1 VIDLGT
7 STGSFIEGAPLLPD
21 VAEEWLSGQILTVG
35 PYSLRWLEGV
45 EQLVEPV
52 ISAESEPIAVPT
64 VNASILPAAVEVEPG
79 QVSDF
84 QVSINNQT
92 ARVDHFLVD
101 VQGIPDSWVHRSASG
116 IQLLPSAEGVV
127 LISLVPPRDATVQ
140 AGAYPFQVHVAPTA
154 NPELAVVL
162 SAEIRVLPF
171 MQVAVDFH
179 PESHRN
185 SGTSELA
192 LKNYGNREM
201 TFVLALRD
209 DANAMIAS
217 ELPPDVTLPSGTE
230 TELPIHFKAR
240 KRPMIGAAQTHIFEM
255 LVKSTRGDIEETRT
269 GRFEITPYL
278 PIWTMS
284 VLMLLMAFLCIGG
297 AFGVNYLLSRPQDDA
312 VVVAPLE
319 TVPAVVE
326 DATPY
331 PTSTP
336 TVPRRCNDV
345 LLADPEATDGE
356 YEILIGNGSD
366 QRATIYCHDM
376 ASGAPT
382 EYISLNNADETTN
395 FATITGEQGE
405 VLAQFEKVRVALPAL
420 RVTLADRTFATI
432 EGAVDESDA
441 NVPYP
446 DFGVAVGCNDDPPIE
461 IFGAA
466 NINFSG
472 TGFAIGESVE
482 WVLFG
487 KDADGLANVS
497 EDRISADI
505 SAGGSC
511 GWMWPAGDLV
521 LDIVLDSE

>member
-1 VIDLGT
+1 
-7 STGSFIEGAPLLPD
+7 
-21 VAEEWLSGQILTVG
+21 
-35 PYSLRWLEGV
+35 
-45 EQLVEPV
+45 
-52 ISAESEPIAVPT
+52 
-64 VNASILPAAVEVEPG
+64 LPAVVEVEPG
-79 QVSDF
+79 EVADF
-84 QVSINNQT
+84 QVTINNQT

-101 VQGIPDSWVHRSASG
+101 VQGLPESWVHRSASG
-116 IQLLPSAEGVV
+116 IQLMPSAEGVV
-127 LISLVPPRDATVQ
+127 LISLVPPRDASVQ
-140 AGAYPFQVHVAPTA
+140 AGAYPFQIHVAPTA

-185 SGTSELA
+185 RGTSELA
-192 LKNYGNREM
+192 LKNYGNREL
-201 TFVLALRD
+201 TFVLKLRD
-209 DANAMIAS
+209 DADALVVS
-217 ELPPDVTLPSGTE
+217 ELPPDVTLPSGTA
-230 TELPIHFKAR
+230 TELPIQLTAR
-240 KRPMIGAAQTHIFEM
+240 KRPLIGAPQTHIFDV

-284 VLMLLMAFLCIGG
+284 VLVLLMAFLCIGG
-297 AFGVNYLLSRPQDDA
+297 ALGINYLLSQSQDEA
-312 VVVAPLE
+312 IVEPLE
-319 TVPAVVE
+319 PVPAVVE
-326 DATPY
+326 EATPY

-336 TVPRRCNDV
+336 TVPHRCNDV
-345 LLADPEATDGE
+345 LLADPEAADGE
-356 YEILIGNGSD
+356 YELLLGDGSG
-366 QRATIYCHDM
+366 QSATFYCHDM

-395 FATITGEQGE
+395 FSTITGEQGE
-405 VLAQFEKVRVALPAL
+405 MQAQFEKVRVELPGL
-420 RVTLADRTFATI
+420 RVVLADRTFATI
-432 EGAVDESDA
+432 EGGDAELDA

-446 DFGVAVGCNDDPPIE
+446 DYAAAVGCNDDPPIE

-466 NINFSG
+466 NVDLSG
-472 TGFAIGESVE
+472 TGFRIGGSVE

-487 KDADGLANVS
+487 KDADGLARVA

-521 LDIVLDSE
+521 LEIVPPSE